1 MSKLKKNIILIYRN
15 YTNKNKIKT
24 IIKIKKFCK
33 KDNRKFII
41 SNNFKLALKLN
52 LDGIYIPSFN
62 KNLNYN
68 NYKVKKKFII
78 IGSAHNISEIRIKE
92 LQNVDEIFI
101 SPIFK
106 VKNSRYLG
114 INKLKLLSKY
124 TSKKIIAL
132 GGINK
137 KNIMRLKQANIS
149 GIAGIDLFQKKTP

>member
-1 MSKLKKNIILIYRN
+1 M
-15 YTNKNKIKT
+15 
-24 IIKIKKFCK
+24 
-33 KDNRKFII
+33 
-41 SNNFKLALKLN
+41 N

-68 NYKVKKKFII
+68 NYKIKKKFII

-92 LQNVDEIFI
+92 LQNVDEIFL

-106 VKNSRYLG
+106 EKNGRYLG
-114 INKLKLLSKY
+114 INKLKILSKY